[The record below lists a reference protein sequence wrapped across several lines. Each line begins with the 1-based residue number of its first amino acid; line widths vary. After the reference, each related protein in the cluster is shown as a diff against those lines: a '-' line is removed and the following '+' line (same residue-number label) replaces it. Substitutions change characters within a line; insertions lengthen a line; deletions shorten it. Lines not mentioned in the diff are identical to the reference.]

1 MKSLLVATTA
11 AVLLTLG
18 AMTAAASSSTTPAS
32 GGTNVSAD
40 LAQNGVAPAFAT
52 LGAVV
57 ISEASNNDFKTSG
70 TLVLTSPSGWRF
82 NTAAAITATPGKV
95 GGGSTPIDISASVG
109 AITASSITINITVNA
124 AARLDN
130 LTLGGIQVQAIEGGA
145 LPAAGNILR
154 SSVNAGTATI
164 VGVINDVTNFG
175 SLSLASGALRL
186 HVVLPGQSF
195 VDGSTVASSGII
207 GVAASQAAGV
217 SFNLVELVAADRQFN
232 VATYSGAKTVAYS
245 GAGGSPSY
253 TTSVSFSGGHS
264 TTPLATTL
272 RKAETVALSA
282 TSATSPAIGTG
293 LASSSFAVAPG
304 PVSKLQILLPGETAA
319 PGTSSGKT
327 GAPTAQIA
335 GVAIVNNVRVN
346 AVDADWNVISG
357 AAADVAISSSDVAAA
372 IDDDNG
378 AAGGNLTLA
387 AGSGA
392 LSTFSFGTGGGP
404 QTVTASDVAAALSAG
419 ASASVTVN
427 KPAPAT
433 SLDSSHNP
441 AFFGQSVTLTATV
454 TGGGGTPTGTVNFKD
469 GSTVIGS
476 ALPLDDS
483 GVASFT
489 TSSLSVATHAITAVY
504 GGSAYYTASTSA
516 NLSQIVSK
524 ASTAT
529 ALASSLNPSCAG
541 QPVTLTATVGA
552 VAPGSGVP
560 ALATRFR
567 STGRRLRRS
576 PRRRCRRPI
585 TT

>member
-264 TTPLATTL
+264 TTPL
-272 RKAETVALSA
+272 
-282 TSATSPAIGTG
+282 
-293 LASSSFAVAPG
+293 
-304 PVSKLQILLPGETAA
+304 
-319 PGTSSGKT
+319 
-327 GAPTAQIA
+327 
-335 GVAIVNNVRVN
+335 
-346 AVDADWNVISG
+346 
-357 AAADVAISSSDVAAA
+357 
-372 IDDDNG
+372 
-378 AAGGNLTLA
+378 
-387 AGSGA
+387 
-392 LSTFSFGTGGGP
+392 
-404 QTVTASDVAAALSAG
+404 
-419 ASASVTVN
+419 
-427 KPAPAT
+427 
-433 SLDSSHNP
+433 
-441 AFFGQSVTLTATV
+441 
-454 TGGGGTPTGTVNFKD
+454 
-469 GSTVIGS
+469 
-476 ALPLDDS
+476 
-483 GVASFT
+483 
-489 TSSLSVATHAITAVY
+489 
-504 GGSAYYTASTSA
+504 
-516 NLSQIVSK
+516 
-524 ASTAT
+524 
-529 ALASSLNPSCAG
+529 
-541 QPVTLTATVGA
+541 
-552 VAPGSGVP
+552 
-560 ALATRFR
+560 
-567 STGRRLRRS
+567 
-576 PRRRCRRPI
+576 
-585 TT
+585 